1 MSTPRGRGS
10 RHLLEPEHW
19 FLLIVLGV
27 ADFFQGYDSFVV
39 TAALPQIRETF
50 GLSQSSASL
59 WLSIPILGSVPAVW
73 FSRRADVHGRRRY
86 LSVSIVGFT
95 LFTAATAIAP
105 SMGAFVALQFGAM
118 LFLTVE
124 GALAWT
130 MVAEELPAGARGFG
144 FGWLAMLTALGS
156 GLASIFY
163 GGIFEPLDIS
173 WRWLYVV
180 ALPPLAA
187 VSVLRRRLP
196 ESHRFSALQER
207 GALASH
213 WHEILRPPVRK
224 WLLLVC
230 LTAFLGALS
239 TQAGVFT
246 IDFMQEDRGIGPSA
260 ANFILV
266 GAGACAIPF
275 LVGSGQLSDRYGR
288 KIVGCSFGVLSVV
301 GGLWFFLFAQ
311 GVAQL
316 SLALLLVFIGQF
328 GSWPTL
334 GAFGSELFPTAHRAL
349 AGSWSNVARV
359 AGQSASFAF
368 GALLLTVT
376 DQLSV
381 TSIIL
386 GIGPF
391 LALLIIWRVFPET
404 KGRELEEITGEV
416 VLPVFGPPPALG
428 SEPLSLEMADG
439 PVAPP
444 GQRGSAEADTSG
456 A

>member
-1 MSTPRGRGS
+1 VSAGARRGS

-19 FLLIVLGV
+19 FLLVVLGV
-27 ADFFQGYDSFVV
+27 ADFFQGYDSFII
-39 TAALPQIRETF
+39 TAALPQIRHTF
-50 GLSQSSASL
+50 GLTQSSASL
-59 WLSIPILGSVPAVW
+59 WFAIPILGAVPAVW

-95 LFTAATAIAP
+95 LFTAATAVAP
-105 SMGAFVALQFGAM
+105 SIGAFVALQFGAQ

-130 MVAEELPAGARGFG
+130 MVTEELPAGARGFG

-156 GLASIFY
+156 GFASIVY
-163 GGIFEPLDIS
+163 GGALSPLGIS
-173 WRWLYVV
+173 WRWLYAI

-196 ESHRFSALQER
+196 ESQRFTAAQAG
-207 GALASH
+207 GALAAK
-213 WHEILRPPVRK
+213 WHEIMRPPVRK

-230 LTAFLGALS
+230 LTAMLGALA

-246 IDFMQEDRGIGPSA
+246 IDFLQQDRHIGPSA

-266 GAGACAIPF
+266 GAGAAAIPF

-288 KIVGCSFGVLSVV
+288 KVVGCAFGALSAI
-301 GGLWFFLFAQ
+301 GGVWFFLFAH
-311 GVAQL
+311 GVL
-316 SLALLLVFIGQF
+316 PLFFALLLVLIGQF

-359 AGQSASFAF
+359 AGQSASFAL
-368 GALLLTVT
+368 GALLLSITGE
-376 DQLSV
+376 LSI

-386 GIGPF
+386 GSGPF
-391 LALLIIWRVFPET
+391 VALLVIWLAFPET
-404 KGRELEEITGEV
+404 KGRELEDITGES
-416 VLPVFGPPPALG
+416 VFPIGGPPSVLG
-428 SEPLSLEMADG
+428 AEPLGIEMA
-439 PVAPP
+439 APP
-444 GQRGSAEADTSG
+444 PGERDTD
-456 A
+456 